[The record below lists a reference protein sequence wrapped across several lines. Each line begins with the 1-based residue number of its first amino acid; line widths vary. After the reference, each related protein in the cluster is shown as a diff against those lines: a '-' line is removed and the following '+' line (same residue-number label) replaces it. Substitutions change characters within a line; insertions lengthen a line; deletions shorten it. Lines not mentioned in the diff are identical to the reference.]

1 MTLFLST
8 PLAVGCAALIWALDA
23 FDRLIDV
30 GSAELDDRRIGD
42 QNLGTRETRGAQQES
57 SFQNALARNRL
68 FVKWLFQTP
77 NWANELRSG
86 RRLFRRL
93 RIGSAI
99 ALVGFVLFAAGA
111 FLGL

>member
-1 MTLFLST
+1 MTPFLST
-8 PLAVGCAALIWALDA
+8 ALAVGCSALIWALGA

-30 GSAELDDRRIGD
+30 GSAELDDRRISNQD
-42 QNLGTRETRGAQQES
+42 LGTRETRAAHES
-57 SFQNALARNRL
+57 SFQNVLARNRL
-68 FVKWLFQTP
+68 FVKWLFETP
-77 NWANELRSG
+77 NWANELRSE

-99 ALVGFVLFAAGA
+99 ALVAFVLFATGA